1 MSGGLRVPRFS
12 RVVALATAWLLL
24 SAASPL
30 DVQRR
35 LQEASEAMSSA
46 QTLLS
51 RGDQKGA
58 ARRLGEAGK
67 IYREL
72 LRESP
77 ESREAALGL
86 SATLFLERRYED
98 GVALMRPFHERLPD
112 DLDVTHQLGLHLYR
126 SGEQQLAVPLL
137 EAASADPR
145 RFDASW
151 LLLQHYYRQ
160 ANWKAGLVHAERY
173 LVARPD
179 DTEALALI
187 GTYFL
192 KAEQFDRAI
201 TTLDRY
207 LEREPKNVSARI
219 NRANALFRS
228 GDVERA
234 GKEYEKLLSE
244 EPDKARFLY
253 NLASVRIRQD
263 RCDEALALLERFL
276 AKEPKNGPALY
287 FRADCMLKLG
297 RFDEAQ
303 RAFEQAGVDGQ
314 SKNPWVWYGLS
325 RVALRQG
332 QLDKATDHATQATQL
347 GPEEAELASWLG
359 TVHRKAQRYAEALRW
374 HDRALTLG
382 EAASYHAERGYDL
395 WALARHAESLAAFE
409 RAAALDP
416 TLAGVGDGVA
426 ANRVALGL
434 AAWKGGDAVL
444 ATNLLGRAVEAAP
457 AGSKVAGTARANL
470 AVLQVAAGRV
480 DAAEET
486 LAKASG
492 PDALAASAL
501 VALSRDKTEDATR
514 LAGLARAEGSGL
526 TAVLAL
532 VEAQLAVRRGDWDEA
547 VKGFEAALVSGPVA
561 GGDKLELARAV
572 SQLELGLER
581 LGRGDAGGARDM
593 LTRAQRLAARLDA
606 EDRLTIE
613 FALTALAVLGA
624 ENAEAAAKNLAG
636 QLAGPRF
643 AGAQW
648 ARVRDIGHGYVAYG
662 WLRANNPVEAK
673 KALEKVRDRVAL
685 GAAFD
690 SLMNAADD
698 VEARR
703 AFAANDHAKA
713 ERLWAALAQ
722 RVPTEP
728 SYSHNLAAAR
738 FMAGR
743 TQEAETAWRT
753 LVENGA
759 PPAPIEAVYNLAN
772 ALARRG
778 EHRQA
783 FDLFERYGKSG
794 GPQAERARERAQ
806 IRARL
811 FGYGGGP

>member
-1 MSGGLRVPRFS
+1 MSRAIGL
-12 RVVALATAWLLL
+12 VAIAAAWFVL

-35 LQEASEAMSSA
+35 LQEAGEAMSSA
-46 QTLLS
+46 QTLLA
-51 RGDQKGA
+51 RGDQKA
-58 ARRLGEAGK
+58 AAKRLTEAGK

-86 SATLFLERRYED
+86 SATLFLERRYQD
-98 GVALMRPFHERLPD
+98 GVALMRPFHERAPD

-126 SGEQQLAVPLL
+126 SGEQQPAVPLL

-160 ANWKAGLVHAERY
+160 ANWQAGLVHAERY
-173 LVARPD
+173 LEARPD

-192 KAEQFDRAI
+192 KAEQFDRAVA
-201 TTLDRY
+201 TLDRY
-207 LEREPKNVSARI
+207 LEREPRNVSARI

-228 GDVERA
+228 GEVERA
-234 GKEYEKLLSE
+234 GKEYEKLLAD

-263 RCDEALALLERFL
+263 RCDEALTLLERFL

-287 FRADCMLKLG
+287 FRADCLLKLG
-297 RFDEAQ
+297 RFEQAQ

-314 SKNPWVWYGLS
+314 SRNPWVWYGLS

-332 QLDKATDHATQATQL
+332 ELDKATDHATQATQL
-347 GPEEAELASWLG
+347 GPSEAELASWLG
-359 TVHRKAQRYAEALRW
+359 TVHRKAQRFSDALSW
-374 HDRALTLG
+374 HDKALALG
-382 EAASYHAERGYDL
+382 EAAAYHAERGYDL
-395 WALARHAESLAAFE
+395 WALTRHAESLAAFE
-409 RAAALDP
+409 RARALDP
-416 TLAGVGDGVA
+416 TVVGVGEGIA
-426 ANRVALGL
+426 ANRVVLGL
-434 AAWKGGDAVL
+434 AAWKGGDVAL
-444 ATNLLGRAVEAAP
+444 ATSLLERALEAAP
-457 AGSKVAGTARANL
+457 AASKTMGVARANL
-470 AVLQVAAGRV
+470 AVIQVATGKLE
-480 DAAEET
+480 AAEAV
-486 LAKASG
+486 LAGAVPAKADG
-492 PDALAASAL
+492 HPDVFAAAAL
-501 VALSRDKTEDATR
+501 VALARDKTEEATR
-514 LAGLARAEGSGL
+514 LAGLARAGGSAL
-526 TAVLAL
+526 TAVLAQ
-532 VEAQLAVRRGDWDEA
+532 VEAQLAVKRGDWDEA
-547 VKGFEAALVSGPVA
+547 VKGFEAALAAAPPS
-561 GGDKLELARAV
+561 GDKLELARAI

-624 ENAEAAAKNLAG
+624 ENSEAAAKNLAG

-685 GAAFD
+685 GAAYD
-690 SLMNAADD
+690 SLMNTADD

-713 ERLWAALAQ
+713 ERLWVALAQ
-722 RVPTEP
+722 RVPSEP
-728 SYSHNLAAAR
+728 AYAHNLAAAR

-743 TQEAETAWRT
+743 TQEAEAAWRT
-753 LVENGA
+753 LVDGGA
-759 PPAPIEAVYNLAN
+759 PPAPVEAIYNLAN

-783 FDLFERYGKSG
+783 FELFERYGKSS

-806 IRARL
+806 TRARL

>member
-1 MSGGLRVPRFS
+1 
-12 RVVALATAWLLL
+12 
-24 SAASPL
+24 
-30 DVQRR
+30 
-35 LQEASEAMSSA
+35 
-46 QTLLS
+46 
-51 RGDQKGA
+51 
-58 ARRLGEAGK
+58 
-67 IYREL
+67 
-72 LRESP
+72 
-77 ESREAALGL
+77 
-86 SATLFLERRYED
+86 
-98 GVALMRPFHERLPD
+98 MRPFHERLPD

-137 EAASADPR
+137 ESASADPR

-173 LVARPD
+173 LEARPD

-201 TTLDRY
+201 ATLDRY

-234 GKEYEKLLSE
+234 GKEYEKLLAE
-244 EPDKARFLY
+244 EPDKSRFLY

-263 RCDEALALLERFL
+263 RCDEALALLDRFL

-297 RFDEAQ
+297 RYDEAQ

-332 QLDKATDHATQATQL
+332 QVDKATDHAVQATQL
-347 GPEEAELASWLG
+347 GPQEAELASWLG
-359 TVHRKAQRYAEALRW
+359 TVHRKAQRYVDALRW
-374 HDRALTLG
+374 HDKALTLG

-395 WALARHAESLAAFE
+395 WALVRHAESLAAFE

-416 TLAGVGDGVA
+416 TLGGVGEGIA
-426 ANRVALGL
+426 ANRAALGL

-444 ATNLLGRAVEAAP
+444 ATSLLERAVEAAP
-457 AGSKVAGTARANL
+457 AGTKVAGTARANL
-470 AVLQVAAGRV
+470 AVVQVATGKL
-480 DAAEET
+480 DAAEKT
-486 LAKASG
+486 LAGGAG
-492 PDALAASAL
+492 PDVLTASAL
-501 VALSRDKTEDATR
+501 LALSRDKTEDATR
-514 LAGLARAEGSGL
+514 LAGLARAEGTGL
-526 TAVLAL
+526 TTVLAL
-532 VEAQLAVRRGDWDEA
+532 VEAQLAAKRGDWDEA
-547 VKGFEAALVSGPVA
+547 VKGFDAVLAGGSSGTGAVG
-561 GGDKLELARAV
+561 GGDKLELARAI

-593 LTRAQRLAARLDA
+593 LTRAQRFAAKLDP

-662 WLRANNPVEAK
+662 WLRANNPIEAR
-673 KALEKVRDRVAL
+673 KALERVRDRAAL

-690 SLMNAADD
+690 SLMNTADD

-722 RVPTEP
+722 RMPAEAA
-728 SYSHNLAAAR
+728 YSHNLAAAR

-743 TQEAETAWRT
+743 SQEAEAAWRT
-753 LVENGA
+753 LVDGGA
-759 PPAPIEAVYNLAN
+759 PPAPIEAIYNLAN

-783 FDLFERYGKSG
+783 FELFERYGKTG
-794 GPQAERARERAQ
+794 GPQADRARERAQ
-806 IRARL
+806 TRARL
-811 FGYGGGP
+811 FGYGGAP